1 VDIRVR
7 PIEASDRERWAE
19 LFRGYREFYGL
30 AAHNEAVVDRVWG
43 WLMNDANEVNA
54 FVADRGGELVGIA
67 HYRRFSRPSNGTVG
81 IYLDDLFTAPD
92 ARGHGIGRALIAALR
107 SLASD
112 EGRSVVRWM
121 TAEGNTTAR
130 RLYDSVATLSPFV
143 TYDLTPES

>member
-1 VDIRVR
+1 MRVR
-7 PIEASDRERWAE
+7 PIEAGDRERWAE

-30 AAHNEAVVDRVWG
+30 EADDDVVDRVWG
-43 WLMNDANEVNA
+43 WLRDDANEVNA
-54 FVADRGGELVGIA
+54 FVADQGGELVGIA
-67 HYRRFSRPSNGTVG
+67 HYRRFARPSNGTVG

-92 ARGHGIGRALIAALR
+92 ARGRGIGRSLIGALR

-121 TAEGNTTAR
+121 TAEGNAAAR
-130 RLYDSVATLSPFV
+130 RLYDSVATVSPFV